1 MAKGLSEDK
10 VVMFLL
16 RVGVELRGNRSGY
29 SLTGPKYNTAEIT
42 SGLRPTER
50 GACGEPAT
58 SHEKTSGLVSLQHCR
73 SRDLPC

>member
-1 MAKGLSEDK
+1 MA
-10 VVMFLL
+10 
-16 RVGVELRGNRSGY
+16 
-29 SLTGPKYNTAEIT
+29 KYNTAEIT

-58 SHEKTSGLVSLQHCR
+58 NHEKTSGLVSLQHCR